1 MDHLLASVTVVS
13 RLPPLGEWK
22 QIYVMNNVVS
32 LPILGM
38 WFDRLHEN
46 GR

>member
-1 MDHLLASVTVVS
+1 MDHLLALNSVVS

-22 QIYVMNNVVS
+22 QIYVMNNAVS